1 MSEGYNKDIYDGSIS
16 KIKDI
21 VKNGADGY
29 DFLKKINAID
39 TRLFSAYQ
47 DIDMAFKRAI
57 VENKINMI
65 EDSIQKGNAE
75 LTNDNPYELA
85 YNISLNLELV
95 QKINDYKEKLEY
107 MNINPDVNRCVKDL
121 ENTEKQLL
129 GDLYEMAVKLNMLK
143 GRETK
148 YDALVKQAG
157 FKTFND
163 FDDNEVDDK
172 PEVSVKIGEKEEKTT
187 VAPDNASSLATDG
200 TVKSGGG
207 KRRSRKLSKASRKR
221 KHSRTPRI
229 IGF

>member
-65 EDSIQKGNAE
+65 EDIIQKDNAE
-75 LTNDNPYELA
+75 LANDNPYELA
-85 YNISLNLELV
+85 YNISANLELV

-107 MNINPDVNRCVKDL
+107 MNTNQDVNRCVKDL
-121 ENTEKQLL
+121 ETTEKQLL

-163 FDDNEVDDK
+163 FDDNEVDVDK
-172 PEVSVKIGEKEEKTT
+172 LDDVKSSSDKQQPN
-187 VAPDNASSLATDG
+187 VVPDNVSSTAAASSQ
-200 TVKSGGG
+200 SGGR
-207 KRRSRKLSKASRKR
+207 KRSRKLSKASRKR
-221 KHSRTPRI
+221 KHSRTPRV

>member
-1 MSEGYNKDIYDGSIS
+1 MSEGNYNQDVYGKSIE
-16 KIKDI
+16 KIKDM

-39 TRLFSAYQ
+39 TGLFSAYQ
-47 DIDMAFKRAI
+47 DIDMAFKRAM

-75 LTNDNPYELA
+75 LANDNPYELA
-85 YNISLNLELV
+85 YNINLNLELV

-107 MNINPDVNRCVKDL
+107 MNTNPDVNRCVKDL
-121 ENTEKQLL
+121 ETTEKQLL

-163 FDDNEVDDK
+163 FDDNEVDVDK
-172 PEVSVKIGEKEEKTT
+172 LDDVKSSPVKETT
-187 VAPDNASSLATDG
+187 VVVPDNVSSTAA
-200 TVKSGGG
+200 VSSQSGGR
-207 KRRSRKLSKASRKR
+207 KRSRKLSKASRKR
-221 KHSRTPRI
+221 KHSRTPRV

>member
-1 MSEGYNKDIYDGSIS
+1 MSEHSYNEDIYKGSID
-16 KIKDI
+16 KIKAMVSDK
-21 VKNGADGY
+21 VDSYN
-29 DFLKKINAID
+29 FLKTINEAGNG
-39 TRLFSAYQ
+39 LFSAYQ
-47 DIDMAFKRAI
+47 DIDMVFKRAM

-65 EDSIQKGNAE
+65 EDIIQKSTAE
-75 LTNDNPYELA
+75 LANDNPYELA
-85 YNISLNLELV
+85 YNISANLELV

-107 MNINPDVNRCVKDL
+107 MNTNPDVNRCVKDL

-163 FDDNEVDDK
+163 FDDNEVDVDK
-172 PEVSVKIGEKEEKTT
+172 LDDVKSSLDKQQSN
-187 VAPDNASSLATDG
+187 VVPDNVSSTAA
-200 TVKSGGG
+200 VSSQSGGR
-207 KRRSRKLSKASRKR
+207 KRSRKLSKASRKR
-221 KHSRTPRI
+221 KHSRTPRV

>member
-1 MSEGYNKDIYDGSIS
+1 MSEDNYNKEVYDGSIS

-39 TRLFSAYQ
+39 THLFSAYQ

-107 MNINPDVNRCVKDL
+107 MNLNQDVNRCVKDL

-163 FDDNEVDDK
+163 FDDNEVVVDKLDD
-172 PEVSVKIGEKEEKTT
+172 VKSSPVKETT
-187 VAPDNASSLATDG
+187 VAASDNVSSTAA
-200 TVKSGGG
+200 VSSQSGGR
-207 KRRSRKLSKASRKR
+207 KRSRKLSKASRKR